1 MCDRYPT
8 QTRPGTASVLDSQ
21 CRGVGGND
29 FHNPRTHPVTERK
42 PENQEEPLPVV
53 PEKKAGEEK
62 HSGVT
67 VGEGRREGGEP
78 AAGARLAHSDLLQ
91 QVTKK
96 KKKMESFM

>member
-1 MCDRYPT
+1 M
-8 QTRPGTASVLDSQ
+8 LDSQ

-67 VGEGRREGGEP
+67 VGEGRREGGDR

-91 QVTKK
+91 KVTKK